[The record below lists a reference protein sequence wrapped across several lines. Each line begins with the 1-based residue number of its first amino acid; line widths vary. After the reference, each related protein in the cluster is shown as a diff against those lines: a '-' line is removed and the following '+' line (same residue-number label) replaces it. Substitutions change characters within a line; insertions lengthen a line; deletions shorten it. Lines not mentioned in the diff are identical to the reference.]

1 MLRESGN
8 FRVARPVHIHT
19 YQDKVSAVV
28 LHPIQMLIEIA
39 QGKSRVCI
47 AIGIAMSAVRL
58 IAQDI
63 KIMTARLSKAD
74 QEIQQGLQAVISLFR
89 LHEKSVAVLIPVFP
103 WLDFKVCG
111 GGGGGSGGAG
121 GEGEGEKHQGEE
133 KASFHKKISF
143 LRRAI
148 SDKPI
153 IAEGFIRC
161 QL

>member
-28 LHPIQMLIEIA
+28 LHPIQVLIEIA

-63 KIMTARLSKAD
+63 KIMTARVGEAD

-103 WLDFKVCG
+103 WLDLEICG
-111 GGGGGSGGAG
+111 GGGGGFGGAG
-121 GEGEGEKHQGEE
+121 GEGKGEKH
-133 KASFHKKISF
+133 
-143 LRRAI
+143 
-148 SDKPI
+148 
-153 IAEGFIRC
+153 
-161 QL
+161 

>member
-63 KIMTARLSKAD
+63 KIMTAWLSKAD

-89 LHEKSVAVLIPVFP
+89 LHEKSVAVLIPVRSR
-103 WLDFKVCG
+103 LDLKVCG
-111 GGGGGSGGAG
+111 SGCGGFGGAG
-121 GEGEGEKHQGEE
+121 GEGEGQHHAYKKERF
-133 KASFHKKISF
+133 FHNISCDF
-143 LRRAI
+143 HV
-148 SDKPI
+148 
-153 IAEGFIRC
+153 
-161 QL
+161 

>member
-1 MLRESGN
+1 
-8 FRVARPVHIHT
+8 
-19 YQDKVSAVV
+19 
-28 LHPIQMLIEIA
+28 MLIEIA

-63 KIMTARLSKAD
+63 KIMTARLGEAD

-89 LHEKSVAVLIPVFP
+89 LHKKVAHVLIPVCSR
-103 WLDFKVCG
+103 LDLKVCG
-111 GGGGGSGGAG
+111 SGGGGFGGAG
-121 GEGEGEKHQGEE
+121 GEGEGQSEKQRGE
-133 KASFHKKISF
+133 KASFHKKNSF

-153 IAEGFIRC
+153 IADGFIRC

>member
-1 MLRESGN
+1 M
-8 FRVARPVHIHT
+8 VCPVHIHT

-28 LHPIQMLIEIA
+28 LHPIQMLIEIT

-63 KIMTARLSKAD
+63 KIMTARVGEAD

-89 LHEKSVAVLIPVFP
+89 LHKKVAHVLIPVCSR
-103 WLDFKVCG
+103 LDLKVCG
-111 GGGGGSGGAG
+111 SGGGGFGGAG

-133 KASFHKKISF
+133 KASFHKKNSF

-153 IAEGFIRC
+153 IADGFIRC

>member
-89 LHEKSVAVLIPVFP
+89 LHEKSVSVLIPVFP

-111 GGGGGSGGAG
+111 GGGGGFGGAG
-121 GEGEGEKHQGEE
+121 GEGDGQKH
-133 KASFHKKISF
+133 
-143 LRRAI
+143 
-148 SDKPI
+148 
-153 IAEGFIRC
+153 
-161 QL
+161 